1 MDGLTNLL
9 TANDAWANQV
19 IARLDEH
26 VEARGAMRALG
37 FCVSIAHARF
47 MERVFTK
54 AGIPSK
60 AVWSDTPD
68 EERRAALTDLAARKL
83 NVVFSVDLFNE
94 GVDVPVVDT
103 LLLLRPT
110 DSPTLFLQQLGRGLR
125 RTEGKTVCTV
135 LDFVGHHRKEFRFDR
150 RFGALLGGTR
160 KELEQRIREGFP
172 VLPAGCHMEL
182 DPVASEIVLRSIR
195 EAVPSTWPAKVAELR
210 SIAQGRESVSLAQ
223 YLEETGSDL
232 DDVYSNGRSWS
243 DLRAAAGL
251 PLQPA
256 GPEEQTLRRACG
268 RLLHID
274 DMERIEGY
282 RRLLA
287 APSLRGAQRDTTL
300 PSLRGGHR
308 GAADEAIPQRSVAPP
323 SRDHRLLRMLISS
336 LMTEVKPRDMPLAD
350 ATTLLWSHPQIRAEL
365 TELLDVL
372 ATRINHLVQPLTTH
386 PDIPLQVHA
395 RYTRTEIM
403 AAFVPGNTARAHPWR
418 EGVHWA
424 KDERADLFAFT
435 LDKTSGHFSPTTRYR
450 DYAISRDLI
459 HWESQSTTRADSKTG
474 LRYQSHAA
482 LGTSVMIFAR
492 HRTDDRAFWF
502 LGPAAYVSH
511 QGERPMAVTWRLR
524 HQLPGDLFESFAA
537 AVA

>member
-1 MDGLTNLL
+1 MT
-9 TANDAWANQV
+9 
-19 IARLDEH
+19 
-26 VEARGAMRALG
+26 
-37 FCVSIAHARF
+37 IAHARF
-47 MERVFTK
+47 MARVFNE
-54 AGIPSK
+54 AGIPSV
-60 AVWSDTPD
+60 AVWADTPD
-68 EERRAALTDLAARKL
+68 EERRAALTDLASRKV

-125 RTEGKTVCTV
+125 RADGKTACTV

-160 KELEQRIREGFP
+160 KELAERIQQGFP
-172 VLPAGCHMEL
+172 ILPAGCHMEL
-182 DPVASEIVLRSIR
+182 DPVAMDIVLRSIK
-195 EAVPSTWPAKVAELR
+195 EAVPSKWRAKVAELR
-210 SIAQGRESVSLAQ
+210 QMAQGRESVSLAQ

-232 DDVYSNGRSWS
+232 EDVYSNGRSWS
-243 DLRAAAGL
+243 DLRADAGL
-251 PLQPA
+251 PVHADGPA
-256 GPEEQTLRRACG
+256 EKQLRRACG

-274 DMERIEGY
+274 DMERIETY
-282 RRLLA
+282 RRFLTDS
-287 APSLRGAQRDTTL
+287 APPSSSL
-300 PSLRGGHR
+300 PSLRGGQR
-308 GAADEAIPQRSVAPP
+308 LASDEAISQRADDLSPPLSVTPAKAGVHPQLSLH
-323 SRDHRLLRMLISS
+323 DHRLLRMLISS

-350 ATTLLWSHPQIRAEL
+350 ATTLLWSHPQIRSEL

-424 KDERADLFAFT
+424 KDEHADLFAFT

-502 LGPAAYVSH
+502 LGPATYVSH
-511 QGERPMAVTWRLR
+511 QGERPMAVTWRLK

>member
-1 MDGLTNLL
+1 M
-9 TANDAWANQV
+9 A
-19 IARLDEH
+19 
-26 VEARGAMRALG
+26 
-37 FCVSIAHARF
+37 
-47 MERVFTK
+47 RVFNE
-54 AGIPSK
+54 ANIPSV

-68 EERRAALTDLAARKL
+68 DERRAALTDLAARKV

-125 RTEGKTVCTV
+125 RSEGKTACTV

-172 VLPAGCHMEL
+172 YLPAGCHMEL
-182 DPVASEIVLRSIR
+182 DPIASEIVLRSIK

-210 SIAQGRESVSLAQ
+210 RIAQGRESVSLAQ
-223 YLEETGSDL
+223 YLEESGSDL

-243 DLRAAAGL
+243 DLRPAAGL
-251 PLQPA
+251 PQQPP
-256 GPEEQTLRRACG
+256 GPEEQNLRRACG

-274 DMERIEGY
+274 DMERIDGY
-282 RRLLA
+282 RRLLATDA
-287 APSLRGAQRDTTL
+287 APSLRGAQRD
-300 PSLRGGHR
+300 GG
-308 GAADEAIPQRSVAPP
+308 DEAIPQRPGDLRPP
-323 SRDHRLLRMLISS
+323 VTPAKAGVHSQQTSPARDHRLLRMLISS

-350 ATTLLWSHPQIRAEL
+350 ATTLLWSHPQVRSEL

-424 KDERADLFAFT
+424 KDEHADLFAFT

-502 LGPAAYVSH
+502 LGPATYVSH
-511 QGERPMAVTWRLR
+511 QGERPMAVTWRLQ
-524 HQLPGDLFESFAA
+524 HKLPGDLFESFAA

>member
-1 MDGLTNLL
+1 
-9 TANDAWANQV
+9 
-19 IARLDEH
+19 
-26 VEARGAMRALG
+26 
-37 FCVSIAHARF
+37 
-47 MERVFTK
+47 
-54 AGIPSK
+54 
-60 AVWSDTPD
+60 
-68 EERRAALTDLAARKL
+68 
-83 NVVFSVDLFNE
+83 
-94 GVDVPVVDT
+94 
-103 LLLLRPT
+103 
-110 DSPTLFLQQLGRGLR
+110 
-125 RTEGKTVCTV
+125 
-135 LDFVGHHRKEFRFDR
+135 
-150 RFGALLGGTR
+150 
-160 KELEQRIREGFP
+160 
-172 VLPAGCHMEL
+172 MEL
-182 DPVASEIVLRSIR
+182 DPIASEIVLRSIK

-210 SIAQGRESVSLAQ
+210 RIAQGRESLTLAQ
-223 YLEETGSDL
+223 YLEESGSDL

-243 DLRAAAGL
+243 GLRAAAGL
-251 PLQPA
+251 PQQAP
-256 GPEEQTLRRACG
+256 GPEEQNLRRACG
-268 RLLHID
+268 RLLHLD
-274 DMERIEGY
+274 DMERIETY

-287 APSLRGAQRDTTL
+287 ADSPPALQDSPPPPSSSP
-300 PSLRGGHR
+300 PSLRGGQR
-308 GAADEAIPQRSVAPP
+308 EAADEAIPQPSVTPAKAGAHPQL
-323 SRDHRLLRMLISS
+323 SLYDHRLLRMLISS

-350 ATTLLWSHPQIRAEL
+350 ATTLLWSHPQIRSEL

-424 KDERADLFAFT
+424 KDEHADLFAFT

-492 HRTDDRAFWF
+492 LRTDDRAFWF
-502 LGPAAYVSH
+502 LGPATYVSH
-511 QGERPMAVTWRLR
+511 QGERPMAVTWRLQ